1 MVYLL
6 NIKILFKFESQYKI
20 MKNYLISIT
29 LFITLIYPNF
39 SFSEKKNV
47 GNSFD
52 SIVHEIGEWR
62 NIGPFRGG
70 RSTASTGITGDNQTY
85 FMGTTGGGLW
95 KTSDAGISW
104 NNVSDG
110 YFNTGS
116 VGAVSVSESDN
127 NIVIVGMGESPVRG
141 VMTSSGDGVYKSVDG
156 GNTWEHLGL
165 EKTKHISQ
173 IIIHPNDPDI
183 IYTAAQGSPYKGTNE
198 RGVYKTTDGGVTW
211 EKVLYI
217 DKMSGAN
224 DLAMDYN
231 NPRVLYAS
239 FWDHQRLP
247 WYVRSGGNGS
257 GIWKTIDGG
266 ENWKKLTI
274 GLPKKVMG
282 KIGVTVSRAN
292 PNLVYAIIESDE
304 GGLYR
309 SEDAGESWVL
319 VNEDR
324 VLRAR
329 SWYYMHIY
337 ADPSDEN
344 VVYVLN
350 APMMKSI
357 DKGKTFT
364 NIPVPHGD
372 NHHLWINPKNSDIM
386 INSNDGGSNISFNGG
401 KSWSTQKNQPTA
413 QFYRVNVDNRFPYWV
428 YGGQQD
434 NSTVA
439 IKSSSFSNGISWK
452 DWIAGVGGCETAYV
466 AFDPDNPVLMYA
478 GCYQGIITE
487 YNAALDNNKNIMA
500 YPEMGLGEPSD
511 EQKYR
516 FNWNAPILVSMHD
529 SDVIYHAANKLLKTS
544 DRGVTWKEI
553 SPDLTRNKRENMGPG
568 GGPITNEGA
577 GGEIYHTIYYVAE
590 SPHNKDVIYAGAD
603 DGLLH
608 ITMDGGKTWKNIS
621 PKMEEGMINSIE
633 VSPHDPATV
642 FIAFN
647 RYKFDDF
654 KPYVLKSDDFGN
666 TWEVFNEGIEEN
678 SFVRVVR
685 EDKVKKGVL
694 YAGTERGIYLSLN
707 GGNNWTKWQ
716 RNLPIVPITDLK
728 VHNNDL
734 VVATQGR
741 SFWIFDD
748 LTPIHEIGMNSKSK
762 NVHLFDV
769 EDSYD
774 ILYSAMR
781 RQGPLG
787 KNPYY
792 GIEFKYFIREINEED
807 SIELRVEVLDVDDNI
822 IRTFSSNETLKS
834 RKININVGYNNI
846 KWDGDVEGFVPP
858 VGVMTPRGSDGYMKS
873 YSVMPGSY
881 SVRFT
886 YGDYTKTSEFKIHS
900 DPRHELSS
908 ELIKNKESL
917 LKNIHNDIDDIY
929 SSLEKLQSA
938 REQILDLQSRFSSE
952 DNYSDIY
959 ELSKETIKVINGV
972 ESSLIS
978 PKQKTFQDVI
988 NFRNQL
994 DAQFFDLLSK
1004 VDRNVPPVTN
1014 GELERFEDLHKKW
1027 MDIKSDY
1034 DKVISSV
1041 DRINKLIIEK
1051 SVPFISGGDN

>member
-1 MVYLL
+1 
-6 NIKILFKFESQYKI
+6 

-70 RSTASTGITGDNQTY
+70 RSTASTGITGNNQTY

-95 KTSDAGISW
+95 KTTDAGISW

-642 FIAFN
+642 FMAFN

-886 YGDYTKTSEFKIHS
+886 YGDYSKTSEFKIHS

-952 DNYSDIY
+952 DNYLDIY

-994 DAQFFDLLSK
+994 INSLFGSAATVEDFSICAYHPCAGAMLTFSVSFQF
-1004 VDRNVPPVTN
+1004 
-1014 GELERFEDLHKKW
+1014 
-1027 MDIKSDY
+1027 
-1034 DKVISSV
+1034 
-1041 DRINKLIIEK
+1041 
-1051 SVPFISGGDN
+1051 

>member
-1 MVYLL
+1 
-6 NIKILFKFESQYKI
+6 
-20 MKNYLISIT
+20 MKNNLILIT
-29 LFITLIYPNF
+29 LLITLIYPDI
-39 SFSEKKNV
+39 SFSKKKKINY
-47 GNSFD
+47 SLD
-52 SIVHEIGEWR
+52 SLVHEIGEWR

-70 RSTASTGITGDNQTY
+70 RSTASTGITTDNQTY

-95 KTSDAGISW
+95 KTTDAGLSW
-104 NNVSDG
+104 DNVSDG

-127 NIVIVGMGESPVRG
+127 NIVVVGMGESPVRG
-141 VMTSSGDGVYKSVDG
+141 VMTSSGDGVYKSRDG

-173 IIIHPNDPDI
+173 IIIHPNNPDI
-183 IYTAAQGSPYKGTNE
+183 MYTAAQGSPYDGTTE
-198 RGVYKTTDGGVTW
+198 RGIYKTTDGGATW
-211 EKVLYI
+211 EKVLFV

-257 GIWKTIDGG
+257 GIWKTTDGG
-266 ENWKKLTI
+266 ENWKKLTE

-309 SEDAGESWVL
+309 SEDAGDSWVL

-329 SWYYMHIY
+329 SWYYMHIF

-344 VVYVLN
+344 IVYVLN

-364 NIPVPHGD
+364 NIQVPHGD
-372 NHHLWINPKNSDIM
+372 NHHLWINPNDSDIM

-487 YNAALDNNKNIMA
+487 YNAVLDNNKNIMA

-590 SPHNKDVIYAGAD
+590 SPHDKDVIYAGAD

-608 ITMDGGKTWKNIS
+608 ITMDGGKSWKNIT
-621 PKMEEGMINSIE
+621 PEMEEGMINSIE

-685 EDKVKKGVL
+685 EDKVKKGLL
-694 YAGTERGIYLSLN
+694 YAGTERGIYLSMN
-707 GGNNWTKWQ
+707 GGENWTKWQ

-748 LTPIHEIGMNSKSK
+748 LTPIHEIGQDSKSK

-774 ILYSAMR
+774 VLYSAMR

-792 GIEFKYFIREINEED
+792 GTEFKYFIREINEED
-807 SIELRVEVLDVDDNI
+807 SLELRVEVLDVDDNI

-886 YGDYTKTSEFKIHS
+886 YGDYTKTSKFKIHS

-908 ELIKNKESL
+908 ELIENKESL

-929 SSLEKLQSA
+929 SSLERLQSA

-952 DNYSDIY
+952 DNYSDIN

-994 DAQFFDLLSK
+994 DAQLFDLLSK
-1004 VDRNVPPVTN
+1004 VDRNIPPVTN

-1027 MDIKSDY
+1027 MAIKSDY
-1034 DKVISSV
+1034 DKVITSV
-1041 DRINKLIIEK
+1041 DRINKLLIEK
-1051 SVPFISGGDN
+1051 SVPFISGGGN

>member
-1 MVYLL
+1 
-6 NIKILFKFESQYKI
+6 

-633 VSPHDPATV
+633 ISPHDPATV

-929 SSLEKLQSA
+929 SSLVKLQSA

-1004 VDRNVPPVTN
+1004 VDRNIPPVTN

-1027 MDIKSDY
+1027 VDIKSDY

>member
-1 MVYLL
+1 
-6 NIKILFKFESQYKI
+6 
-20 MKNYLISIT
+20 MKNNLILIT
-29 LFITLIYPNF
+29 LLITLIYPDI
-39 SFSEKKNV
+39 SFSKKKKVNY
-47 GNSFD
+47 SLD
-52 SIVHEIGEWR
+52 SLVHEIGEWR

-70 RSTASTGITGDNQTY
+70 RSTASTGITTDNQTY

-95 KTSDAGISW
+95 KTTDAGLSW
-104 NNVSDG
+104 DNVSDG
-110 YFNTGS
+110 YFSTGS

-127 NIVIVGMGESPVRG
+127 NIVVVGMGESPVRG
-141 VMTSSGDGVYKSVDG
+141 VMTSSGDGVYKSRDG

-173 IIIHPNDPDI
+173 IIIHPNNPDI
-183 IYTAAQGSPYKGTNE
+183 MYTAAQGSPYDGTTE
-198 RGVYKTTDGGVTW
+198 RGIYKTTDGGATW
-211 EKVLYI
+211 EKVLFV

-257 GIWKTIDGG
+257 GIWKTTDGG
-266 ENWKKLTI
+266 ENWKKLTE

-309 SEDAGESWVL
+309 SEDAGDSWVL

-329 SWYYMHIY
+329 SWYYMHIF

-344 VVYVLN
+344 IVYVLN

-364 NIPVPHGD
+364 NIQVPHGD
-372 NHHLWINPKNSDIM
+372 NHHLWINPNDSDIM

-487 YNAALDNNKNIMA
+487 YNSVLDNNKNIMA

-590 SPHNKDVIYAGAD
+590 SPHDKDVIYAGAD

-608 ITMDGGKTWKNIS
+608 ITMDGGKSWKNIT
-621 PKMEEGMINSIE
+621 PEMEEGMINSIE

-666 TWEVFNEGIEEN
+666 TWEVFNQGIEEN

-685 EDKVKKGVL
+685 EDKVKKGLL
-694 YAGTERGIYLSLN
+694 YAGTERGIYLSMN
-707 GGNNWTKWQ
+707 GGENWTKWQ

-748 LTPIHEIGMNSKSK
+748 LTPIHEIGQDSKSK

-774 ILYSAMR
+774 VLYSAMR

-792 GIEFKYFIREINEED
+792 GTEFKYFIREINEED
-807 SIELRVEVLDVDDNI
+807 SLELRVEVLDEDDNI
-822 IRTFSSNETLKS
+822 IRTFSSNESLKS

-886 YGDYTKTSEFKIHS
+886 YGDYTKTSKFKIHS

-908 ELIKNKESL
+908 ELIENKESL

-929 SSLEKLQSA
+929 SSLERLQSA

-952 DNYSDIY
+952 DNYSDIN
-959 ELSKETIKVINGV
+959 ELSNETIKVINGV

-994 DAQFFDLLSK
+994 DAQLFDLLSK
-1004 VDRNVPPVTN
+1004 VDRNIPPVTN

-1027 MDIKSDY
+1027 MAIKSDY
-1034 DKVISSV
+1034 DKVITSV
-1041 DRINKLIIEK
+1041 DRINKLLIEK
-1051 SVPFISGGDN
+1051 SVPFISGGGN

>member
-1 MVYLL
+1 
-6 NIKILFKFESQYKI
+6 

-633 VSPHDPATV
+633 ISPHDPATV

-886 YGDYTKTSEFKIHS
+886 YGDYSKTSEFKIHS

-952 DNYSDIY
+952 DNYLDIY

-1004 VDRNVPPVTN
+1004 VDRNIPPVTN

-1027 MDIKSDY
+1027 VDIKSDY

>member
-1 MVYLL
+1 
-6 NIKILFKFESQYKI
+6 
-20 MKNYLISIT
+20 MKNNLILIT
-29 LFITLIYPNF
+29 LLITLIYPDI
-39 SFSEKKNV
+39 SFSKKKKINY
-47 GNSFD
+47 SLD
-52 SIVHEIGEWR
+52 SLVHEIGEWR

-70 RSTASTGITGDNQTY
+70 RSTASTGITTDNQTY

-95 KTSDAGISW
+95 KTTDAGLSW
-104 NNVSDG
+104 DNVSDG
-110 YFNTGS
+110 YFSTGS

-127 NIVIVGMGESPVRG
+127 NIVVVGMGESPVRG
-141 VMTSSGDGVYKSVDG
+141 VMTSSGDGVYKSRDG

-173 IIIHPNDPDI
+173 IIIHPNNPDI
-183 IYTAAQGSPYKGTNE
+183 MYTAAQGSPYDGTTE
-198 RGVYKTTDGGVTW
+198 RGIYKTTDGGATW
-211 EKVLYI
+211 EKVLFV

-257 GIWKTIDGG
+257 GIWKTTDGG
-266 ENWKKLTI
+266 ENWKKLTE

-309 SEDAGESWVL
+309 SEDAGDSWVL

-329 SWYYMHIY
+329 SWYYMHIF

-344 VVYVLN
+344 IVYVLN

-364 NIPVPHGD
+364 NIQVPHGD
-372 NHHLWINPKNSDIM
+372 NHHLWINPNDSDIM

-487 YNAALDNNKNIMA
+487 YNAVLDNNKNIMA

-590 SPHNKDVIYAGAD
+590 SPHDKDVIYAGAD

-608 ITMDGGKTWKNIS
+608 ITMDGGNNWKNIT
-621 PKMEEGMINSIE
+621 PEMEEGMINSIE

-685 EDKVKKGVL
+685 EDKVKKGLL
-694 YAGTERGIYLSLN
+694 YAGTERGIYLSMN
-707 GGNNWTKWQ
+707 GGENWTKWQ

-748 LTPIHEIGMNSKSK
+748 LTPIHEIGQDSKSK

-774 ILYSAMR
+774 VLYSAMR

-792 GIEFKYFIREINEED
+792 GTEFKYFIREINEED
-807 SIELRVEVLDVDDNI
+807 SLELRVEVLDVDDNI

-834 RKININVGYNNI
+834 RKININTGYNNI

-886 YGDYTKTSEFKIHS
+886 YGDYIKTSKFKIHS

-908 ELIKNKESL
+908 ELIENKKSL

-929 SSLEKLQSA
+929 SSLERLQSA

-952 DNYSDIY
+952 DNYSDIN

-994 DAQFFDLLSK
+994 DAQLFDLLSK
-1004 VDRNVPPVTN
+1004 VDRNIPPVTN

-1027 MDIKSDY
+1027 MAIKSDY
-1034 DKVISSV
+1034 DKVITSV
-1041 DRINKLIIEK
+1041 DRINKLLIEK
-1051 SVPFISGGDN
+1051 SVPFISGGGN

>member
-1 MVYLL
+1 MVY
-6 NIKILFKFESQYKI
+6 Q
-20 MKNYLISIT
+20 
-29 LFITLIYPNF
+29 
-39 SFSEKKNV
+39 
-47 GNSFD
+47 
-52 SIVHEIGEWR
+52 
-62 NIGPFRGG
+62 
-70 RSTASTGITGDNQTY
+70 
-85 FMGTTGGGLW
+85 
-95 KTSDAGISW
+95 
-104 NNVSDG
+104 
-110 YFNTGS
+110 
-116 VGAVSVSESDN
+116 
-127 NIVIVGMGESPVRG
+127 
-141 VMTSSGDGVYKSVDG
+141 
-156 GNTWEHLGL
+156 
-165 EKTKHISQ
+165 
-173 IIIHPNDPDI
+173 
-183 IYTAAQGSPYKGTNE
+183 
-198 RGVYKTTDGGVTW
+198 
-211 EKVLYI
+211 
-217 DKMSGAN
+217 
-224 DLAMDYN
+224 
-231 NPRVLYAS
+231 
-239 FWDHQRLP
+239 
-247 WYVRSGGNGS
+247 
-257 GIWKTIDGG
+257 
-266 ENWKKLTI
+266 
-274 GLPKKVMG
+274 KKVMG

-329 SWYYMHIY
+329 SWYYMHIF

-344 VVYVLN
+344 IVYVLN

-364 NIPVPHGD
+364 NIQVPHGD
-372 NHHLWINPKNSDIM
+372 NHHLWINPKDSDIM

-590 SPHNKDVIYAGAD
+590 SPHDKDVIYAGAD

-608 ITMDGGKTWKNIS
+608 ITMDGGKSWKNIT
-621 PKMEEGMINSIE
+621 PEMEEGMINSIE

-685 EDKVKKGVL
+685 EDKVKKGLL
-694 YAGTERGIYLSLN
+694 YAGTERGIYLSMN
-707 GGNNWTKWQ
+707 GGENWTKWQ

-748 LTPIHEIGMNSKSK
+748 LTPFHEIGQDSKSK

-774 ILYSAMR
+774 VLYSAMR

-792 GIEFKYFIREINEED
+792 GTEFKYFIREINEED
-807 SIELRVEVLDVDDNI
+807 SLELRVEVLDEDDNI
-822 IRTFSSNETLKS
+822 IRTFSSNESLKS

-886 YGDYTKTSEFKIHS
+886 YGDYTKTSKFKIHS

-908 ELIKNKESL
+908 ELIESKESL

-929 SSLEKLQSA
+929 SSLERLQSA

-952 DNYSDIY
+952 DNYSDIN
-959 ELSKETIKVINGV
+959 ELSNETIKVINGV

-994 DAQFFDLLSK
+994 DAQLFDLLSK
-1004 VDRNVPPVTN
+1004 VDRNIPPVTN

-1027 MDIKSDY
+1027 MAIKSDY
-1034 DKVISSV
+1034 DKVITSV
-1041 DRINKLIIEK
+1041 DRINKLLIEK
-1051 SVPFISGGDN
+1051 SVPFISGGGN